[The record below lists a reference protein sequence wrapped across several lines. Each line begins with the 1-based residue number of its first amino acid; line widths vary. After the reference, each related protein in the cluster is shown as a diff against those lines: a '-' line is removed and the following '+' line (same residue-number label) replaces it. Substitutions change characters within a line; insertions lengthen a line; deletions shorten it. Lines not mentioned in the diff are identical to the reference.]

1 MRTLL
6 MTMVIT
12 PFLTS
17 FVLLGKKEARLPVSP
32 ESPTVTFTWS
42 LDGKAPKLKDKEKFK
57 DGAYANYSDAELTPL
72 LIQEAMDQ
80 WNMIRGSY
88 LQLSLSTTTGTLTP
102 DKEDEQNFIIVEK
115 APSASV
121 AAYAAPN
128 VDGDTSLIKDCDIV
142 INDIKTSTMSLL
154 ETLTH
159 ELGHCVG
166 LGHPHSNYGA
176 IMSYSRQGKSHRLSS
191 DDKAG
196 TIYLYP
202 DPDYDASNPKEM
214 IGCGAIKGAH
224 GRTKTGAWIYLLFL
238 IPFMIDNLRKIP
250 MSNFFVISSKQEENE
265 S

>member
-1 MRTLL
+1 
-6 MTMVIT
+6 VAIV

-17 FVLLGKKEARLPVSP
+17 FVLLGKKTARLPVSP
-32 ESPTVTFTWS
+32 ESPTITFTWS
-42 LDGKAPKLKDKEKFK
+42 VDGKAPRLKDKEKFK
-57 DGAYANYSDAELTPL
+57 DGAYADYSDAELTPI

-88 LQLSLSTTTGTLTP
+88 LQFSLSTTSGTLTP
-102 DKEDEQNFIIVEK
+102 DKEDEQNFIVVQK

-128 VDGDTSLIKDCDIV
+128 IDDDTSFIKDCDIV

-176 IMSYSRQGKSHRLSS
+176 IMSYSRGGKSYRLSS

-196 TIYLYP
+196 AIYLYP
-202 DPDYDASNPKEM
+202 DPDYDAANPEEM
-214 IGCGAIKGAH
+214 IACGSIKGSHA
-224 GRTKTGAWIYLLFL
+224 KAQMGAWIFLLFL
-238 IPFMIDNLRKIP
+238 IPLITHNFRQTKW
-250 MSNFFVISSKQEENE
+250 SNFFCNLIKAGRK
-265 S
+265 